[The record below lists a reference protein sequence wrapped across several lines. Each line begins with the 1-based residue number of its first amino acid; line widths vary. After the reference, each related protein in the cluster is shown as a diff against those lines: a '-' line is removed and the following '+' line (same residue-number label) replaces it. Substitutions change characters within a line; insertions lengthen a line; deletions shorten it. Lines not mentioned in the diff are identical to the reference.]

1 MKYAKPWLSTDQQ
14 LDQLE
19 ARGLLVLDRGKAL
32 DYGCCRWLG
41 CQLVKLRFWSAQEKT
56 PKQLCCR
63 SSAVERGRVSLNYT
77 YKSKM
82 YSTQRTIVAEIEAEQ
97 APVAAN
103 REFIR
108 RFEAKIKTTI
118 DRDWSAT

>member
-1 MKYAKPWLSTDQQ
+1 MPSKNPQKA
-14 LDQLE
+14 
-19 ARGLLVLDRGKAL
+19 ARMSIGN
-32 DYGCCRWLG
+32 
-41 CQLVKLRFWSAQEKT
+41 LRK
-56 PKQLCCR
+56 
-63 SSAVERGRVSLNYT
+63 
-77 YKSKM
+77 
-82 YSTQRTIVAEIEAEQ
+82 AEQ